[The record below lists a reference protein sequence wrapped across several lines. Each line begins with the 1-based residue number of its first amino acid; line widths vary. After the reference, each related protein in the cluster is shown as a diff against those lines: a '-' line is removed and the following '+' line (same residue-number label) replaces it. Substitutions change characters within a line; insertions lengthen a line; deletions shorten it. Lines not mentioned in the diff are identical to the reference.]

1 MPMPVIDSPDVALD
15 SAYQGLEEV
24 ARDLIPPQ
32 VVADFAEI
40 RLGFAL
46 MKQQLGMELTFDNKL
61 DLSLGEFR
69 HGVPAAQLGAVWQQR
84 QDVAQAV
91 AGVRQHATA
100 LGDRPEW
107 KRIENI
113 YESARGLGV
122 AIQRQLGAHSAKVLA
137 DPRSKRALKTV
148 ADLATRR
155 IAADAWALSKV
166 LGGAGAGL
174 TKVRQAVQW
183 LEKTA
188 KAGAARVEEE
198 SHQPAKRRA
207 AAAALRSS
215 TGGTPSRSPAPAKSQ
230 AARPEAVHRTREKVK
245 AAATV

>member
-1 MPMPVIDSPDVALD
+1 MPVIDSPDVALD
-15 SAYQGLEEV
+15 GAYQGLE
-24 ARDLIPPQ
+24 AAAQDLIAPQ
-32 VVADFAEI
+32 VSVDFAEI

-46 MKQQLGMELTFDNKL
+46 LKQQLGMELSFGNKL

-69 HGVPAAQLGAVWQQR
+69 HGVPAEQLGAVWQQR

-91 AGVRQHATA
+91 AGVREHAAA

-107 KRIENI
+107 KRIEGTF
-113 YESARGLGV
+113 ETTRGLGV
-122 AIQRQLGAHSAKVLA
+122 AVERQLGPHRAKVLA
-137 DPRSKRALKTV
+137 DPRSQRALKTV

-174 TKVRQAVQW
+174 AKVRQAVQW

-188 KAGAARVEEE
+188 KAGASWAEEE
-198 SHQPAKRRA
+198 SRQPAKRRA

-215 TGGTPSRSPAPAKSQ
+215 TGGKPTKSSAKVQARSEAAPRTQ
-230 AARPEAVHRTREKVK
+230 AKVK
-245 AAATV
+245 VAAATR